1 MFDSSLSVSTFPRR
15 SLGAGAIFSAVSHAA
30 VIAAVLY
37 TAAHSPEKKLEAPEV
52 VFRPLAAP
60 APPPPPPLGGAIE
73 ARTEPRKKPVHVNP
87 DSYVPLDKTRAAKA
101 PDPAPD
107 PAPEASGAGEPG
119 GEIGGVPGGQI
130 GGTVGGLI
138 GGTIGG
144 TGSVIS
150 TAPAAPPPPP
160 PSNQVLPF
168 GEGMNR
174 PQLVG
179 GPEPVF
185 PREAREAKVE
195 GTLLAKCVITTE
207 GALTGCRI
215 LKSLP
220 FLDQPVLEALAQRR
234 YTPVSFQGRPVAV
247 EYVIPFKFKIQ

>member
-15 SLGAGAIFSAVSHAA
+15 SLGTGAIFSAVTHAA
-30 VIAAVLY
+30 VIAAVIY
-37 TAAHSPEKKLEAPEV
+37 TAAHSPEKKLEAAEV

-60 APPPPPPLGGAIE
+60 APPPPPPLGGAAQ
-73 ARTEPRKKPVHVNP
+73 ARVEPRKKPVHVNP
-87 DSYVPLDKTRAAKA
+87 DSYVPLDKSKSVKA
-101 PDPAPD
+101 PEPE
-107 PAPEASGAGEPG
+107 PAPEAPGAGEPG
-119 GEIGGVPGGQI
+119 GEIGGEAGGQVGGTI
-130 GGTVGGLI
+130 GGLV

-160 PSNQVLPF
+160 PPTNQVLPF

-185 PREAREAKVE
+185 PREARLANVE

-207 GALTGCRI
+207 GTLTGCRI
-215 LKSLP
+215 IKSLP

>member
-1 MFDSSLSVSTFPRR
+1 MFDSSLSVTTLSRR
-15 SLGAGAIFSAVSHAA
+15 SLGTGAIFSAVTHAA

-37 TAAHSPEKKLEAPEV
+37 GAGHAAAMKPDAPEV
-52 VFRPLAAP
+52 VFRMAAAP
-60 APPPPPPLGGAIE
+60 APPPPPPLGGASE
-73 ARTEPRKKPVHVNP
+73 ARVEPRKKPVHVNP
-87 DSYVPLDKTRAAKA
+87 DTYVPLDTAKQVKE
-101 PDPAPD
+101 PE
-107 PAPEASGAGEPG
+107 PAPEASAAAGE
-119 GEIGGVPGGQI
+119 PGGQI
-130 GGTVGGLI
+130 GGEVGGQIGGQIGGLI

-144 TGSVIS
+144 TGTAIS

-174 PQLVG
+174 PQLLA
-179 GPEPVF
+179 GPEPLF

-215 LKSLP
+215 IKSLP

-247 EYVIPFKFKIQ
+247 EYVIPFKFKLQ

>member
-1 MFDSSLSVSTFPRR
+1 MFESTLSVNAPSRR
-15 SLGAGAIFSAVSHAA
+15 SLGAGALFSAVTHAA
-30 VIAAVLY
+30 VIAAVIY
-37 TAAHSPEKKLEAPEV
+37 AAGHAAAPKIDAPEV

-60 APPPPPPLGGAIE
+60 APPPPPPLGGGAQ
-73 ARTEPRKKPVHVNP
+73 AKVEPKKKPVHVNP
-87 DSYVPLDKTRAAKA
+87 DSYVPITTAK
-101 PDPAPD
+101 PV
-107 PAPEASGAGEPG
+107 PEPEPEPVASAAGEPG
-119 GEIGGVPGGQI
+119 GELGGEAGGVI
-130 GGTVGGLI
+130 GGTLGGKL

-144 TGSVIS
+144 TGTAIS
-150 TAPAAPPPPP
+150 TAPPAPTTPPP

-185 PREAREAKVE
+185 PREALEARVE
-195 GTLLAKCVITTE
+195 GTLLARCVITTE
-207 GALTGCRI
+207 GALTNCRI

-220 FLDQPVLEALAQRR
+220 FLDQPVLAALAQRH

-247 EYVIPFKFKIQ
+247 EYTIPFKFKLQ

>member
-15 SLGAGAIFSAVSHAA
+15 SLGAGAIFSAVTHAA

-37 TAAHSPEKKLEAPEV
+37 TATHSPEKKPESAEV

-60 APPPPPPLGGAIE
+60 APPPPPPLGGATQ
-73 ARTEPRKKPVHVNP
+73 ARVEPRKKPVHVNP
-87 DSYVPLDKTRAAKA
+87 DSYVPLDKTRAVKA
-101 PDPAPD
+101 PEPE
-107 PAPEASGAGEPG
+107 PAPEAPGAGEPG
-119 GEIGGVPGGQI
+119 GEIGGVPGGQV
-130 GGTVGGLI
+130 GGTIGGLI

-174 PQLVG
+174 PQLVT

-185 PREAREAKVE
+185 PREAREARVE

-220 FLDQPVLEALAQRR
+220 FLDQPVLDALAQRR

-247 EYVIPFKFKIQ
+247 EYVIPFKFKLQ

>member
-15 SLGAGAIFSAVSHAA
+15 SLGTGAIFSAVSHAA

-37 TAAHSPEKKLEAPEV
+37 SAAHSPEKKLEAPEV

-60 APPPPPPLGGAIE
+60 APPPPPPLGGATQ
-73 ARTEPRKKPVHVNP
+73 ARVEPRKKPVRVNP
-87 DSYVPLDKTRAAKA
+87 DSYVPLDKTKVVKA
-101 PDPAPD
+101 PEPEL
-107 PAPEASGAGEPG
+107 APEASGAGEPG
-119 GEIGGVPGGQI
+119 GELGGVPGGQI

-138 GGTIGG
+138 EGTIGG
-144 TGSVIS
+144 TGTVIS
-150 TAPAAPPPPP
+150 TAPAAPPPPPP

-185 PREAREAKVE
+185 PREAREAKIE

-207 GALTGCRI
+207 GALSGCRI

-247 EYVIPFKFKIQ
+247 EYVIPFKFKLQ

>member
-15 SLGAGAIFSAVSHAA
+15 SLGAGAIFSAVTHAA
-30 VIAAVLY
+30 VIAAVVY
-37 TAAHSPEKKLEAPEV
+37 AAAHPPEKKPEATEV

-60 APPPPPPLGGAIE
+60 APPPPPPLGGAAQ
-73 ARTEPRKKPVHVNP
+73 ARVEPRKKPVHVNP
-87 DSYVPLDKTRAAKA
+87 DTYVPLDKTKVVKA
-101 PDPAPD
+101 PEPEPE
-107 PAPEASGAGEPG
+107 PAPEAPGAGEPG
-119 GEIGGVPGGQI
+119 GEIGGEPGGQVGGTI
-130 GGTVGGLI
+130 GGQM

-144 TGSVIS
+144 TGTEIS
-150 TAPAAPPPPP
+150 TAPPAPPPP

-195 GTLLAKCVITTE
+195 GTLLAKCVITTD
-207 GALTGCRI
+207 GALTNCRI
-215 LKSLP
+215 IKSLP

-234 YTPVSFQGRPVAV
+234 YTPVSFQGRPVSV

>member
-1 MFDSSLSVSTFPRR
+1 MFDSSLSVSTVPRR
-15 SLGAGAIFSAVSHAA
+15 SLGAGALFSAVTHAA
-30 VIAAVLY
+30 VIVAVLY
-37 TAAHSPEKKLEAPEV
+37 AAGHSSEKKLEAPEV
-52 VFRPLAAP
+52 VFRFAAAP
-60 APPPPPPLGGAIE
+60 APPPPPPPLGGAAE
-73 ARTEPRKKPVHVNP
+73 ARVEPRKKPVRVNP
-87 DSYVPLDKTRAAKA
+87 DSYVPLDKARPAQA
-101 PDPAPD
+101 PDPAPA
-107 PAPEASGAGEPG
+107 APEAGEPG
-119 GEIGGVPGGQI
+119 GQVGGEPGGQI
-130 GGTVGGLI
+130 GGTVGGLV
-138 GGTIGG
+138 GGTVGG
-144 TGSVIS
+144 TGTAIS
-150 TAPAAPPPPP
+150 TAPPAPPPPP

-174 PQLVG
+174 PALVG

-215 LKSLP
+215 IKSLP

-247 EYVIPFKFKIQ
+247 EYVIPFKFKLQ

>member
-1 MFDSSLSVSTFPRR
+1 MFDSSLSVSTIPRR
-15 SLGAGAIFSAVSHAA
+15 SLGAGAIFSAVTHAA

-37 TAAHSPEKKLEAPEV
+37 TAGHPSEQKLEAPEV
-52 VFRPLAAP
+52 VFRLPMAP
-60 APPPPPPLGGAIE
+60 APPPPPPLGGAAE
-73 ARTEPRKKPVHVNP
+73 ARVEPRKKPVRVNP
-87 DSYVPLDKTRAAKA
+87 DSYVPLDPAKPVKA
-101 PDPAPD
+101 PDPD
-107 PAPEASGAGEPG
+107 PAPEAPGAGEPG
-119 GEIGGVPGGQI
+119 GQIGGEPGGQI
-130 GGTVGGLI
+130 GGTIGGQI

-144 TGSVIS
+144 TGTVVSP
-150 TAPAAPPPPP
+150 AAAPPPPP
-160 PSNQVLPF
+160 PPSNMVLPF

-215 LKSLP
+215 IKSLP

-247 EYVIPFKFKIQ
+247 EYVIPFKFKLQ

>member
-15 SLGAGAIFSAVSHAA
+15 SLGAGAIFSAVAHAAAIAA
-30 VIAAVLY
+30 VIYAS
-37 TAAHSPEKKLEAPEV
+37 THSPAKKLEAPEV
-52 VFRPLAAP
+52 VFRTSAPP
-60 APPPPPPLGGAIE
+60 APPPPPPLGGA
-73 ARTEPRKKPVHVNP
+73 AVAHTEPRKKPVRVNP
-87 DSYVPLDKTRAAKA
+87 DSYVPLDKKK
-101 PDPAPD
+101 PVQ
-107 PAPEASGAGEPG
+107 APEPTPEPSSAGE
-119 GEIGGVPGGQI
+119 PGGQI
-130 GGTVGGLI
+130 GGEPGGQVGGTVGGQM

-144 TGSVIS
+144 TGTVVS
-150 TAPAAPPPPP
+150 TAPPAPPPPPP

-179 GPEPVF
+179 GPEPMF

-207 GALTGCRI
+207 GELKSCRI
-215 LKSLP
+215 IKSLP
-220 FLDQPVLEALAQRR
+220 FLDQPVLDALAQRR

-247 EYVIPFKFKIQ
+247 EYVIPFKFKLQ

>member
-1 MFDSSLSVSTFPRR
+1 
-15 SLGAGAIFSAVSHAA
+15 
-30 VIAAVLY
+30 
-37 TAAHSPEKKLEAPEV
+37 EAPEV

-60 APPPPPPLGGAIE
+60 APPPPPLLGGATQ
-73 ARTEPRKKPVHVNP
+73 ARVEPRKKPVRVNP
-87 DSYVPLDKTRAAKA
+87 DSYVPLDKTKVVKA
-101 PDPAPD
+101 PDPEPA
-107 PAPEASGAGEPG
+107 PAPEAAGAGEPG
-119 GEIGGVPGGQI
+119 GEIGGVAGGQI

-144 TGSVIS
+144 TGTVIS

-174 PQLVG
+174 PQLLG

-185 PREAREAKVE
+185 PREAREAKIE

-220 FLDQPVLEALAQRR
+220 FLDQPVLAALAQRR

-247 EYVIPFKFKIQ
+247 EYVIPFKFKLQ